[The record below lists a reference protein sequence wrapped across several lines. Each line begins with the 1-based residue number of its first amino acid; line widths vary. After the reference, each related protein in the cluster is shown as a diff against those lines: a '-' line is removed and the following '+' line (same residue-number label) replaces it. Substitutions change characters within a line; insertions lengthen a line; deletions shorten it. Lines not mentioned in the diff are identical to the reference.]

1 MSKRNILI
9 VIIAFLFFFTTG
21 CWNRA
26 ELNEKAII
34 AGYGVDLVK
43 NQDDLRLTAQII
55 ISEAV
60 SAPLAGGG
68 GGQEKD
74 AVEIISGTGRTMFD
88 IDRDLVLETG
98 RKLFDSHCHV
108 IIIGEDAAKQGIDRF
123 FDFFTRDHEFRRRN
137 WILVAKGTAKEV
149 LEAKL
154 KLEKVPSF
162 GISKLII
169 AGGVTSK
176 VVAID
181 LKNFLDMISSK
192 TTSPFVTGIEVI
204 EGNDGEMGLR
214 LVDTAVF
221 KDYKL
226 KGWLNGTETRGL
238 LWILGKVKSGIIE
251 VKVPK
256 KEERYISIEIL
267 RASSKIKPEIK
278 DGVLTLAIKI
288 THQGRIG
295 EQPPNT
301 GLETF
306 EGVKIIQKKVDEII
320 KNEVYAVIK
329 KAQEQNTDIF
339 GFGESVYRNYPKEW
353 KTMRSDW
360 DTIFPN
366 LQVNVEAETTIINP
380 GLILKPVSPE

>member
-1 MSKRNILI
+1 MNKRSILMTII
-9 VIIAFLFFFTTG
+9 VFLFFFTTG

-34 AGYGVDLVK
+34 AGYGVDLVED
-43 NQDDLRLTAQII
+43 QDDLRLTAQII
-55 ISEAV
+55 ISEAA

-68 GGQEKD
+68 GAEGVEP
-74 AVEIISGTGRTMFD
+74 VEIVSRTGKTIFD

-123 FDFFTRDHEFRRRN
+123 LDFFTRDHEFRRRN
-137 WILVAKGTAKEV
+137 WVLVAKGTAKEV

-154 KLEKVPSF
+154 KLEKIPSF

-176 VVAID
+176 VVAVD
-181 LKNFLDMISSK
+181 LKSFIELISSK
-192 TTSPFVTGIEVI
+192 TTSPFATGIEVI
-204 EGNDGEMGLR
+204 EEKDGEMGLR
-214 LVDTAVF
+214 LIDTAVF

-226 KGWLNGTETRGL
+226 KGWLGRKETRGL
-238 LWILGKVKSGIIE
+238 RWVLGTVQSGIIE

-256 KEERYISIEIL
+256 KAERYISIEIL
-267 RASSKIKPEIK
+267 RASSEIKPEIK
-278 DGVLTLAIKI
+278 NGNLTISVEI

-295 EQPPNT
+295 EQPPGT

-320 KNEVYAVIK
+320 KDEIYAVIN
-329 KAQEQNTDIF
+329 KAQAQNTDIF
-339 GFGESVYRNYPKEW
+339 AFGEVVYRKYPKEW
-353 KTMRSDW
+353 KTMKNDW

-366 LQVNVEAETTIINP
+366 LQVSVEVDTTIINP